1 MKLAVNLELRHATAL
16 AACAE
21 DLGYELALAPE
32 GYRSEAASVL
42 GAVAA
47 ATERIALGSCVMQI
61 PARPP
66 ATTALTAAS
75 LDVLSGGRFRLGLGV
90 SNPDVSEGWY
100 GVPFAEPL
108 ARTREYL
115 DIVRAALRGEPV
127 TYRGRHFRLPIG
139 DRTGAPL
146 HLYTEGHR
154 PDLPIYL
161 AAVGPANLRL
171 TGEIADGWLG
181 VFNTPESVTEARDH
195 LAAGRAKRGRSLD
208 GFAAI
213 PCVPAAVD
221 DDPATAA
228 DQLRGQYA
236 YLLGIGDRETNIH
249 CALARRLGF
258 GDAVERI
265 HDHLA
270 ADDRPAAARAVPFEL
285 IDSTSLIGP
294 PDRIARRLAGYADA
308 GATAV
313 SIMVS
318 AAATDLA
325 GRLRILRSCAEALR
339 RLDGQRTAAR

>member
-16 AACAE
+16 ATYAE
-21 DLGYELALAPE
+21 KLGYELALAPE

-42 GAVAA
+42 GAVASS
-47 ATERIALGSCVMQI
+47 TEQIALGSCVMQI

-75 LDVLSGGRFRLGLGV
+75 LDVLSSGRFRLGLGV

-100 GVPFAEPL
+100 AIPFDKPL

-115 DIVRAALRGEPV
+115 EIVRAALGGEPV
-127 TYRGRHFRLPIG
+127 TYQGRHFRLPIG
-139 DRTGAPL
+139 NRTGAPL

-161 AAVGPANLRL
+161 AAVGPANLCL
-171 TGEIADGWLG
+171 AGETADGWLG
-181 VFNTPESVTEARDH
+181 MFNTPESVAEARDH
-195 LAAGRAKRGRSLD
+195 IAVGRAKRGRSLD
-208 GFAAI
+208 GFATI
-213 PCVPAAVD
+213 PCVPAAVAD
-221 DDPATAA
+221 EPAAAA

-236 YLLGIGDRETNIH
+236 YLLGIGDRETNFY
-249 CALARRLGF
+249 CALAGRLGF
-258 GDAVERI
+258 GDAIERI

-270 ADDRPAAARAVPFEL
+270 AGDRPAAARAVPLEL
-285 IDSTSLIGP
+285 IDRTALIGHRS
-294 PDRIARRLAGYADA
+294 RISRRLATYADA
-308 GATAV
+308 GANAV

-325 GRLRILRSCAEALR
+325 GRLSILRTCAEALR
-339 RLDGQRTAAR
+339 RLDER